1 MGAGSISV
9 ADQTA
14 LFRVLW
20 LESDPG
26 VQPEIWAAEHVRSPE
41 MAALVMGLLL
51 KESPTTRV
59 MIQMQF
65 PGEDWQITA
74 EIVR

>member
-1 MGAGSISV
+1 MA
-9 ADQTA
+9 ANQTA
-14 LFRVLW
+14 IRVLW

-26 VQPEIWAAEHVRSPE
+26 IKPEVWSAEHVQSPA

-51 KESPTTRV
+51 KESPTSRV
-59 MIQMQF
+59 MIQVKH
-65 PGEDWQITA
+65 PGEGWQITA

>member
-1 MGAGSISV
+1 MAN
-9 ADQTA
+9 DTA
-14 LFRVLW
+14 LYRVLW

-26 VQPEIWAAEHVRSPE
+26 VKPEIWSAEHVQSPE

-51 KESPTTRV
+51 KESPTARV
-59 MIQMQF
+59 MIQLQF
-65 PGEDWQITA
+65 PGEPWQITA